1 MTSFHG
7 IVPPVLTPMSPAGTV
22 DLDSLNRL
30 VDHLIDNDVDG
41 LFVLGSSGQVAYL
54 TDDERETV
62 IGSVVDRNA
71 GKVPVVVGALDLT
84 ARRVIDQGRRAESAG
99 ADAIVVTVPMY
110 ALNDSA
116 EIDRHFRMIAQ
127 AISIPVLAY
136 DIPIRVHR
144 KLDTELLMSLAGD
157 GVIAGVK
164 DSSGD
169 DDGFREL
176 LAANTEAG
184 HPLALLTGHEVKCD
198 EMFLAGADGAV
209 PGLANVDPAGYVRLW
224 QAAQRGDWEAVRS
237 EQQRLARL
245 FEIVFVPQNRSADTS
260 GIGAF
265 KAALACLGVL
275 EFGSMP
281 APLSDLDENEISQI
295 SAILRDVGLGE

>member
-1 MTSFHG
+1 MTSFQG
-7 IVPPVLTPMSPAGTV
+7 IVPPVLTPMSPDGTV
-22 DLDSLNRL
+22 DVDSLRRL
-30 VDHLIDNDVDG
+30 VDHLVDHHVDG

-62 IGSVVDRNA
+62 IGNVVDRNA
-71 GKVPVVVGALDLT
+71 GRVPVVVGALDLT

-110 ALNDSA
+110 ALNDAA
-116 EIDRHFRMIAQ
+116 EIDRHFRMIAN
-127 AISIPVLAY
+127 AVSIPVLAY

-144 KLDTELLMSLAGD
+144 KLETELLMALASD
-157 GVIAGVK
+157 GVISAVK

-169 DDGFREL
+169 DNAFRQL

-224 QAAQRGDWEAVRS
+224 QAAQRGDWEAARA

-245 FEIVFVPQNRSADTS
+245 FDIVFVPQERSADAS

-275 EFGSMP
+275 ESGSMP
-281 APLSDLDENEISQI
+281 APLSHLDEDEVSQI
-295 SAILRDVGLGE
+295 AAILRDVGLGK